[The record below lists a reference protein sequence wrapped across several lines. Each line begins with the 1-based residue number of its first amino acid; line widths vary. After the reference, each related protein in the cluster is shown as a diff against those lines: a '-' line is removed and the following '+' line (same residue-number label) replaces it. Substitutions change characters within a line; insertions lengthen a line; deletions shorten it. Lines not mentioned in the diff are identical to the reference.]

1 MRVYP
6 GHLVSCLWGFLLAS
20 SFALADDAM
29 PLVGHKPIGKEDPA
43 AAGNKPG
50 AEGEEEIT
58 VLGQRIVRE
67 SEIVGS
73 YGQPFWTASRRFP
86 STRVYVVPAGA
97 VTFEYWVRADGLLKS
112 GDRAKFRNLYEL
124 ELGLGHRLQLDLYL
138 ETRQSSGY
146 EPIAIKKE
154 KIELRW
160 ALADWGVIP
169 GNPTLYLEWIR
180 ASGDP
185 QAIEAKILLGDSITP
200 RLFWGFNLVYERELG
215 GESESEYAASFG
227 VAYALIDGVLSV
239 GLEGLVELVDVSG
252 KRFDF
257 VEKVFL
263 AGPSIQW
270 RPVSG
275 VHIDVLAMAGAAIEE
290 ETEPAYRVFFI
301 VGKHFDTIGPR

>member
-1 MRVYP
+1 MRHCLGLY
-6 GHLVSCLWGFLLAS
+6 LSCLLA
-20 SFALADDAM
+20 APAVRADDAL

-43 AAGNKPG
+43 APGDKP
-50 AEGEEEIT
+50 AETGEEEIT

-86 STRVYVVPAGA
+86 STRVYVMPAGA
-97 VTFEYWVRADGLLKS
+97 VTFEYWVRADGLFAS

-180 ASGDP
+180 ASGAP
-185 QAIEAKILLGDSITP
+185 QAIEAKVLLGDSITP

-227 VAYALIDGVLSV
+227 AAYALVDGVFSV

-252 KRFDF
+252 SRFDF
-257 VEKVFL
+257 SEKVFL
-263 AGPSIQW
+263 AGPSLQW
-270 RPVSG
+270 RPVPG
-275 VHIDVLAMAGAAIEE
+275 VHIDLLAMAGAAIEE

-301 VGKHFDTIGPR
+301 IGKHFDTIGPR